1 MVGILN
7 RVAVPLSKKVNK
19 NEIKITH
26 AYKTARVQEMVI
38 WL

>member
-26 AYKTARVQEMVI
+26 ACKTARVQEMVI